1 MIFLSLTT
9 HSSTGR
15 EEVEE
20 EEEGVLEVISAA
32 RDLVGEEMGLGVAVA
47 VVRRRPRLEAEMMRS
62 GRNNLSLCLRT
73 TFRKP
78 NSIAN
83 KKNSTVL

>member
-15 EEVEE
+15 EEVEEE

-32 RDLVGEEMGLGVAVA
+32 RDLVGEEMGLGVA